1 MLSPILVFISHQLQ
15 TWFWKSITNLCEVKM
30 LTHEQEVIRWDL
42 KPMVCMHCVRLSSCC
57 WMFCGGSYSPV
68 WICACRAVAI
78 ASFGRVPWNLQAY
91 SSITEAAASHVGF
104 REVCVLFSACVCVL
118 RPAVAHGKVWNLLP
132 FQTNECFPP
141 VQNSAL

>member
-1 MLSPILVFISHQLQ
+1 MIQWDDSVF
-15 TWFWKSITNLCEVKM
+15 
-30 LTHEQEVIRWDL
+30 
-42 KPMVCMHCVRLSSCC
+42 MHCVHLSSCLSC
-57 WMFCGGSYSPV
+57 LRSCSWMFCDGSSSPV

-78 ASFGRVPWNLQAY
+78 ASFGSVPWNLQAY
-91 SSITEAAASHVGF
+91 SSITETAASHVGF

-141 VQNSAL
+141 AWNSALFPDAFLYSYSPAVQRLMKHWKRPCL